1 MGTRRAA
8 LHLDLFEQP
17 GRKRVIEQSVKQG
30 RTGTNVMSDL
40 TQALSQIRNGT
51 VARLLLDEVLEMA
64 AREGILERMRGLS
77 RFTCEELCR
86 ALQSDLG
93 YALQKGNRQRMIC
106 LFLKILRECGWVRD
120 SEGLWTW
127 GPGDPPPIPGS
138 GEQAISALEPSA
150 ADDQYHFFMGCMESI
165 PAYLRGGSPSFLFD
179 ENNAEAWE
187 LFLGCAEFRTCRS
200 LLLELM
206 GIENDP
212 SFRLLDLCHGPG
224 WGLEAA
230 IARYPAIHVTALD
243 FTDVFSRE
251 ARARAEHAQVR
262 NRRLGH
268 PAAPIVWL
276 GPEQWKGFGDP
287 LPFPDNSLDAVFFS
301 CGDPYIPHGMRTEVY
316 REIARVLVPDG
327 KLGILTRCLP
337 DTAARHVPSFWLR
350 ISALVHDFAESV
362 CEGWEGFSDAEDNV
376 RVFSD
381 AGFLGGVSL
390 LGTMSLLESSL
401 WVLKKRRGNG

>member
-1 MGTRRAA
+1 
-8 LHLDLFEQP
+8 
-17 GRKRVIEQSVKQG
+17 
-30 RTGTNVMSDL
+30 MSDL

-51 VARLLLDEVLEMA
+51 VARLLLAEILELTE
-64 AREGILERMRGLS
+64 REGILERMRELC
-77 RFTCEELCR
+77 RFTDEELCR
-86 ALQSDLG
+86 VLQSDLG
-93 YALQKGNRQRMIC
+93 YALGKGNRQRMIC
-106 LFLKILRECGWVRD
+106 LLLNILRECGWVRD
-120 SEGLWTW
+120 AEGLWMRT
-127 GPGDPPPIPGS
+127 PGDSPPLPGS
-138 GEQAISALEPSA
+138 GDRILPAMESSA
-150 ADDQYHFFMGCMESI
+150 ADGQYLFFRKCLESI
-165 PAYLRGGSPSFLFD
+165 PAYLRGGNPSFLFD
-179 ENNAEAWE
+179 EKNAEAWE
-187 LFLGCAEFRTCRS
+187 LFLGCTEFRTCRS
-200 LLLELM
+200 LLLGLM
-206 GIENDP
+206 GIENHP

-230 IARYPAIHVTALD
+230 ISRYPAIHVSALD
-243 FTDVFSRE
+243 FTGVFSRE

-268 PAAPIVWL
+268 PVAPIVWL
-276 GPEQWKGFGDP
+276 GPDRWKGFGDP
-287 LPFPDNSLDAVFFS
+287 FPFSDNSFDAVFFS
-301 CGDPYIPHGMRTEVY
+301 CGDPYIPHGMRSEVY
-316 REIARVLVPDG
+316 REIARVLVPEG

-337 DTAARHVPSFWLR
+337 DADARHVPSFWLR